1 MEEATTGASPPSE
14 RKNLTMSNSHP
25 NGDDHGR
32 AAHTLPERMSLAD
45 VLTEAEALRALLSE
59 ASGRTARLLGA
70 LKHQRRQSRAVR
82 QAMQSLRQL
91 ELDS

>member
-1 MEEATTGASPPSE
+1 
-14 RKNLTMSNSHP
+14 MSNSHP
-25 NGDDHGR
+25 NGGDRGR
-32 AAHTLPERMSLAD
+32 AATTLPERMSLAD
-45 VLTEAEALRALLSE
+45 VITEAEALRALLSE
-59 ASGRTARLLGA
+59 ASGRAARLPAA

>member
-1 MEEATTGASPPSE
+1 
-14 RKNLTMSNSHP
+14 MSNSHP

-32 AAHTLPERMSLAD
+32 AATTLPERMSLAD

-59 ASGRTARLLGA
+59 ASGRTARLLAA

>member
-1 MEEATTGASPPSE
+1 LE

-32 AAHTLPERMSLAD
+32 AAHTLPERMSLDD
-45 VLTEAEALRALLSE
+45 VLTEAVALRALLSE
-59 ASGRTARLLGA
+59 ASGRTARLLAA

-91 ELDS
+91 ALDS

>member
-1 MEEATTGASPPSE
+1 
-14 RKNLTMSNSHP
+14 MSNSHP

-32 AAHTLPERMSLAD
+32 AAHTPERMSLAD
-45 VLTEAEALRALLSE
+45 VITEAEALRALLSE
-59 ASGRTARLLGA
+59 ASGRGARLLAA
-70 LKHQRRQSRAVR
+70 LKHQRRQSRAMR